1 MSVHPD
7 HSVEISPIVR
17 TQAPTKSMVPRS
29 REESNH
35 NRSGDRTGRVRR
47 RWAAAE
53 VAGDV
58 EPLDSMDH
66 QGLHPR
72 GPLGFLLDKAQWLD
86 RYRIGDFVTSA
97 LDWRD
102 TQVRVFG
109 DCAIVVGI
117 HDQEASYR
125 GQANDGQFRVTHILV
140 REGDPWRLAGIHMSP
155 ITAPPTPGR

>member
-1 MSVHPD
+1 M
-7 HSVEISPIVR
+7 
-17 TQAPTKSMVPRS
+17 
-29 REESNH
+29 
-35 NRSGDRTGRVRR
+35 GRGGG
-47 RWAAAE
+47 
-53 VAGDV
+53 AGDV
-58 EPLDSMDH
+58 DVLDSMATKDFI
-66 QGLHPR
+66 LV
-72 GPLGFLLDKAQWLD
+72 GPLGFLLDKTQWLD
-86 RYRIGDFVTSA
+86 RYRSGDFVTSA

-125 GQANDGQFRVTHILV
+125 GQANDGQFRATHILV

>member
-1 MSVHPD
+1 MAELD
-7 HSVEISPIVR
+7 EF
-17 TQAPTKSMVPRS
+17 
-29 REESNH
+29 
-35 NRSGDRTGRVRR
+35 GR

-58 EPLDSMDH
+58 DVLDSMATKDFI
-66 QGLHPR
+66 LV
-72 GPLGFLLDKAQWLD
+72 GPLGFLLDKTQWLD
-86 RYRIGDFVTSA
+86 RYRSGDFVTSA

-117 HDQEASYR
+117 RDQEASYR
-125 GQANDGQFRVTHILV
+125 GQANDGQFRATHLLV